1 MEKMAGTVRATQNK
15 WERWLLL
22 GVDCVGNLNRM
33 GLWRDIDVGINM
45 SVRAAGQ
52 QVDRQSGV
60 IFC

>member
-1 MEKMAGTVRATQNK
+1 MEKMAGTVRATQNE

-33 GLWRDIDVGINM
+33 GLWRIGINM